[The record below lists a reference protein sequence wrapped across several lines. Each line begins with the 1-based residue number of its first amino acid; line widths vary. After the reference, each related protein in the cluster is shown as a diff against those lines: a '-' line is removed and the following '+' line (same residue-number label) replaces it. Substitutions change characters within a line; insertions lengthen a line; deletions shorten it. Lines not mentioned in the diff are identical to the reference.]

1 MADID
6 FFMAGIFKYKRYSF
20 VEKCL
25 NGIANTNVQIKMK
38 FSLCIYH
45 IGVFSFRMQ
54 DFKSNMVILIKYYKK
69 TCKEIS
75 TKVLWVLMLYY

>member
-6 FFMAGIFKYKRYSF
+6 FFMAGIFKYKGYSF

-25 NGIANTNVQIKMK
+25 IGIANTCSNKNEVFPMH
-38 FSLCIYH
+38 IY

-54 DFKSNMVILIKYYKK
+54 DCKSNMVILIMYYKK

-75 TKVLWVLMLYY
+75 TKVLWVLMLCY